1 MPDLGTALTGVVH
14 GKVIELE
21 RELGLPD
28 GQTVRVTV
36 TPQYATIV
44 PPEPIPE
51 DIPRAELWLDRLIF
65 DSSVLPGVRIVEGT
79 KLAAES
85 LVAEIEQGA
94 SDDTLLRAHPELTM
108 GDVEA
113 LRVYARPRRPG
124 SGRRRGPGR
133 RMRTI

>member
-1 MPDLGTALTGVVH
+1 MPDHGTALKGVVH
-14 GKVIELE
+14 GRVIELE
-21 RELGLPD
+21 RELDLPD

-65 DSSVLPGVRIVEGT
+65 DSAVLPGVRIIKGT

-85 LVAEIEQGA
+85 LVAEIEQVR
-94 SDDTLLRAHPELTM
+94 SDDALLQAYPELTA
-108 GDVEA
+108 GDVQA
-113 LRVYARPRRPG
+113 LQAYAHASLDPADC
-124 SGRRRGPGR
+124 RGLGGGC
-133 RMRTI
+133 